1 MKESFWPYK
10 AKRQV
15 IVLPNSFRKI
25 LTKDYQALVKK
36 YAELLPWLID
46 KEGMIEAAMVY
57 FPNYFQNPTIEQ
69 INHIGDMKYTAY
81 CDLQASL
88 RDKIEGLDF
97 TPMFEGECILQAYGR
112 TFQLLN
118 IMQRFEGMF
127 KNIGKGEQEAS
138 PYDFVRKYGA
148 YGAVLSVMDGYGLS
162 IKEVEQFTA
171 NQIFVNLDYLSGKNE
186 AEKVNKQLRGS
197 Q

>member
-1 MKESFWPYK
+1 MPFK

-25 LTKDYQALVKK
+25 LTKDYQNLVKQ
-36 YAELLPWLID
+36 YGELMPWLID
-46 KEGMIEAAMVY
+46 KESIMEAAMVY
-57 FPNYFQNPTIEQ
+57 YPYYFANPTIEQ
-69 INHIGDMKYTAY
+69 INNIGDKRYTEY

-97 TPMFEGECILQAYGR
+97 VPMFEGECILQSYGR

-148 YGAVLSVMDGYGLS
+148 YGAVLSIVDGYGLS

-186 AEKVNKQLRGS
+186 AEKLNKQLRAANS
-197 Q
+197 HP